1 MLTSRRSRRWLA
13 TLVLMATSAVMLAPE
28 TAAAQSTPVLG
39 PAQLADKTI
48 EELMGIQVA
57 SVHGAAKRD
66 QRVTDAPSSVTII
79 TAQDILT
86 FGWRSLAEA
95 LASARGFYTTYD
107 RNYAYLGARGFGRPS
122 DFNNR
127 TLLLVD
133 GHRLNDNVYDG
144 AGIGTDFPIDIS
156 LIERIEVIRGPGAA
170 LYGTSAFF
178 AVINVI
184 TRSGAAIGGVE
195 AKGEAGSF
203 ESLRGQAS
211 GGWSG
216 DGLEGVI
223 SAGAFR
229 SRGMDST
236 DGDAGASVFGRVT
249 AGTLLVQGL
258 FASREKHIPTGSYGT
273 TLGDSRNRT
282 TDERGW
288 IDVSRRFTAGAAA
301 LTARVSYDRMNYD
314 GTYIYDEGRQVNRDL
329 SRGDWVT
336 GEVLMSRP
344 VGRGHVLTGGV
355 EYRHNFVQ
363 NQANFDE
370 GAEDAPFVDLAHS
383 SGQWGVYRPGGT
395 GVAPEV
401 DCRRRRTVRP
411 VEPRRRIRAPA
422 ARPGAAS
429 RRRDGGQDP
438 LWRRVSRPQPVRAL
452 LRRRALQA
460 PNPNLGPES
469 LQTVEVVVERYFG
482 ERLRLAATSYA
493 TWIRDLIS
501 QAELADGRL
510 AHTNQDRV
518 RAVGVE
524 VESEARW
531 PSGVLARA
539 HYSHQQVT
547 DQGTA
552 ATLANAPRHLASVDV
567 ATPIRTRA
575 LMLAVDTR
583 FVGERLTRA
592 GTRLPGYWAANLA
605 VLLRP
610 RGSRVA
616 ISAGIENLFDRDYAD
631 PVGGEFEQEAIAQ
644 DGRTAFVRMAV
655 RMP

>member
-144 AGIGTDFPIDIS
+144 AGIGTDFPIDVS

-249 AGTLLVQGL
+249 AGALLVQGL

-383 SGQWGVYRPGGT
+383 SGQWGVYGQAELALHPKLTAVVGGRYDRWSLVGGSGRPRLGLVLRPDAGTAVKILYGG
-395 GVAPEV
+395 AY
-401 DCRRRRTVRP
+401 
-411 VEPRRRIRAPA
+411 RAPNLYELYY
-422 ARPGAAS
+422 GDELS
-429 RRRDGGQDP
+429 
-438 LWRRVSRPQPVRAL
+438 
-452 LRRRALQA
+452 QA

-518 RAVGVE
+518 RAVGAE

-539 HYSHQQVT
+539 HYSYQQVT